1 MFSNLIELDLNNNNI
16 SDILIQNL
24 DKCNLTNLLNLNIS
38 KNDISNN
45 GLKYFSSN
53 NFKNLEKLNLSYNQK
68 INDLGIEY
76 LKNSKLFNLKNLN
89 LEHIY
94 LDYKGLYCLTEV
106 PFKESVETL
115 ALYLTNKIEYKDIP
129 MITKKL
135 ESNLKNLKNLTYLRE
150 SMENLTFKYL
160 LLGYSD
166 VNKKVFNYLSGNEKR
181 RSNIAT
187 IGIDIFKRIV
197 ISELKIKVQ
206 IQFYITAG
214 EERFRNI
221 TKSYYKGAHGLV
233 LCFDMND
240 ESSFN
245 FVKRAA
251 QHIYEDN
258 IPFVFCSHNSECSKI
273 YNVEEEIKNC
283 EGKIFYFNDNNKKGI
298 DEGIGW
304 LTDKFT
310 K

>member
-1 MFSNLIELDLNNNNI
+1 MFSNLIELDLKNNNI

-135 ESNLKNLKNLTYLRE
+135 ESNLKKLNNLTYLRE
-150 SMENLTFKYL
+150 NMENLRFKYSL
-160 LLGYSD
+160 IGHSD
-166 VNKKVFNYLSGNEKR
+166 INKKVFYYLCG
-181 RSNIAT
+181 
-187 IGIDIFKRIV
+187 
-197 ISELKIKVQ
+197 
-206 IQFYITAG
+206 Y
-214 EERFRNI
+214 
-221 TKSYYKGAHGLV
+221 
-233 LCFDMND
+233 
-240 ESSFN
+240 
-245 FVKRAA
+245 
-251 QHIYEDN
+251 
-258 IPFVFCSHNSECSKI
+258 
-273 YNVEEEIKNC
+273 
-283 EGKIFYFNDNNKKGI
+283 
-298 DEGIGW
+298 
-304 LTDKFT
+304 
-310 K
+310 